1 MTIKACIIQHISVCE
16 CLVCLKKCRNGF
28 SMKNRFHP
36 PQSTKKISITTIR
49 QKNNYWHQRWV
60 GRNLFVSPFE
70 WVKWKKWLPTLHQRI
85 WRVLLLIILNKF
97 YRYVNLQEWKIKIM
111 EQAKENYKQAQLV
124 KQKNNDLEILTM
136 KVEDY
141 KDKDLEIL
149 LWSKKA

>member
-1 MTIKACIIQHISVCE
+1 
-16 CLVCLKKCRNGF
+16 
-28 SMKNRFHP
+28 
-36 PQSTKKISITTIR
+36 
-49 QKNNYWHQRWV
+49 
-60 GRNLFVSPFE
+60 
-70 WVKWKKWLPTLHQRI
+70 
-85 WRVLLLIILNKF
+85 
-97 YRYVNLQEWKIKIM
+97 M